1 MDSLG
6 QSSIQSS
13 VEGGVICVDVGA
25 ALFLGVKDGAFGAG
39 GSEKGDLKTASHTG
53 ICVELVLELSCTD
66 VGLNLRDQIN
76 GVFAVSSAA
85 TVLDR
90 KNVLCFVISLD
101 FVGLSAR

>member
-6 QSSIQSS
+6 LSSVQSSE
-13 VEGGVICVDVGA
+13 EGGVVCVDVGA
-25 ALFLGVKDGAFGAG
+25 ALFLGVKEGAFGFG

-66 VGLNLRDQIN
+66 VGLYLRDQFD

-90 KNVLCFVISLD
+90 ENVL
-101 FVGLSAR
+101 

>member
-1 MDSLG
+1 VVDSLG
-6 QSSIQSS
+6 QSFIQSS
-13 VEGGVICVDVGA
+13 VEGGVVCVDVGA
-25 ALFLGVKDGAFGAG
+25 ALFLGVKEGAFGAS

-76 GVFAVSSAA
+76 AVTAVASAA

-90 KNVLCFVISLD
+90 KNIL
-101 FVGLSAR
+101 